1 MYRKGWV
8 RFPTHPLGMI
18 FATFQ
23 CRTSLNHEKPII
35 TETQAIARLKRGDLS
50 GLEML
55 VQQYQ
60 VKAVHAAVLV
70 IHDRELAEE
79 IVQNSFF
86 QAVQRIDQFDARRP
100 FGPWFLKSVIN
111 AAIQE
116 ANRQK
121 RMISLD
127 GAPDESVLE
136 ATARAAEWLIDP
148 NRCPEDLVETEDLY
162 HSVWNALDQLPAN
175 QRAAIVMRYLQGS
188 SEAEI
193 TQSFQRPLTTIKWWL
208 HAARERMRH
217 ILQRD
222 YFAGTQEQ
230 EVDDEQS

>member
-1 MYRKGWV
+1 M
-8 RFPTHPLGMI
+8 
-18 FATFQ
+18 
-23 CRTSLNHEKPII
+23 NHEKPII

-50 GLEML
+50 GLETL

-70 IHDRELAEE
+70 VHDRGLAEE

-121 RMISLD
+121 RVISLD
-127 GAPDESVLE
+127 EDPDEGVLK
-136 ATARAAEWLIDP
+136 AAGKAAEWLIDP
-148 NRCPEDLVETEDLY
+148 SCCPEDLVETEDLY
-162 HSVWNALDQLPAN
+162 RAVWQALDQLPVD
-175 QRAAIVMRYLQGS
+175 QRGAIVMRYLQDS

-193 TQSFQRPLTTIKWWL
+193 TQVFQRPLTTIKWWL

-222 YFAGTQEQ
+222 YFARTEEQ
-230 EVDDEQS
+230 EGDDEQS